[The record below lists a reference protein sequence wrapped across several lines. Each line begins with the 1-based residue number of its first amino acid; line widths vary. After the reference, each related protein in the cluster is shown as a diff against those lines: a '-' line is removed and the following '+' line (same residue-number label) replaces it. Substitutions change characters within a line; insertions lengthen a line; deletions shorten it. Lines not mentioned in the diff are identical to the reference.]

1 VSADVADPADL
12 TSCGPPATR
21 PDRPVPLTDR
31 IESELTAFLAQRTA
45 QLTGISADLAVL
57 AQVARAAVL
66 NGGKRLR
73 PTFAY
78 WGWRCARPAGAA
90 GEDELVRAAAGLELL
105 HACALVHDDMMDASD
120 TRRGQPA
127 AHVRFGRF
135 LGEQGWPGNAQS
147 FGAAGATLLG
157 DLLLSWSEQLFTA
170 AIGCL
175 PADRGRAATAQFD
188 LMRTEVVA
196 GQFLDMLA
204 QSRGAF
210 DPAEALRV
218 IEFKTSKYTVQRPLL
233 LGAAAAGG
241 SPELISVLSDY
252 GLLVGEAFQLRD
264 DLLGVFGDPS
274 RTGKPAGDDL
284 REGKRT
290 LLVALAFQRADPA
303 QRELLRDGVGDPH
316 LTRDGV
322 ARLREVLIGTGAQEQ
337 MEQRILERAGEAVR
351 RLAATRLQPDAE
363 RALTELAR
371 AAAHRTS

>member
-1 VSADVADPADL
+1 MSAAVADADL
-12 TSCGPPATR
+12 TSLGPPSPRT
-21 PDRPVPLTDR
+21 DRPVPVADR
-31 IESELTAFLAQRTA
+31 VVSDLMAFLDERTA
-45 QLTGISADLAVL
+45 QLTGISADLSVL
-57 AQVARAAVL
+57 AEGARAAVL

-78 WGWRCARPAGAA
+78 WGWRSVLAAGSA
-90 GEDELVRAAAGLELL
+90 GEDALVRAAAGLELL

-135 LGEQGWPGNAQS
+135 LGEQGWPGNAES
-147 FGAAGATLLG
+147 FGTAAATLLG
-157 DLLLSWSEQLFTA
+157 DLLLSWSEELFTA
-170 AIGCL
+170 AIGRL
-175 PADRGRAATAQFD
+175 PADRARAATGQFD

-196 GQFLDMLA
+196 GQFLDILA

-241 SPELISVLSDY
+241 TPELISALSDY
-252 GLLVGEAFQLRD
+252 GVLLGEAFQLRD
-264 DLLGVFGDPS
+264 DLLGVFGDPA

-290 LLVALAFQRADPA
+290 LLVALAFEQADPA
-303 QRELLRDGVGDPH
+303 QRELLRTGIGDPR
-316 LTRDGV
+316 LSGAGVDG
-322 ARLREVLIGTGAQEQ
+322 LREVLAGTGAQQ
-337 MEQRILERAGEAVR
+337 QVEQRILDRAGAAVR
-351 RLAATRLQPDAE
+351 RLDAAPLQPDAAH
-363 RALTELAR
+363 ALIALAE